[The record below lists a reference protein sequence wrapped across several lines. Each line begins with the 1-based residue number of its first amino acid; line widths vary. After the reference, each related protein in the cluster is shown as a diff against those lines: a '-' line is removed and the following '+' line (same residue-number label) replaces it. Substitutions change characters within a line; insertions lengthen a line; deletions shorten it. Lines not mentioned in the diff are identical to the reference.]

1 MSDRAIVS
9 IMLGPFQKHVL
20 ENISLEKSLN
30 FRKVVREANDLI
42 YEQMFHWKSLNSIY
56 EEY

>member
-1 MSDRAIVS
+1 
-9 IMLGPFQKHVL
+9 MLGPFQKHVL

-42 YEQMFHWKSLNSIY
+42 YEQMFLWKSLNSIY